1 MPDNKSHKTT
11 PAPSFEGSLEA
22 PTRHPIDWKT
32 DEFYDESALFDELGR
47 VFDICHGCRRCFN
60 LCNAFP
66 TLFDAVDESDTGEVD
81 GVDRTVYWDV
91 VDECYL
97 CDMCYMSKCPYVP
110 PHEWNV
116 DFPHLMLRAKAL
128 RYKKDGAPLSDRL
141 LSNTKL
147 VGSLAG
153 IPVVSGIVNAVNQ
166 SGVGRVVIEKA
177 LGVDRTAPVPR
188 YHSRT
193 ARKRLS
199 ASVAARP
206 DSIDRE
212 AQAANGTRGRVV
224 LYTTCY
230 GNRNVPEVCEDLV
243 AVFELNEIPV
253 SITKSEGCCGMPKLE
268 LGDLESIAR
277 AKEENIPRLL
287 EWVRGGWDIVAPVPS
302 CVLMFKQE
310 LPLLFPDDDDVRA
323 VADAFFDPFDY
334 LMRRHKDGRLNTQF
348 EIALGKVAYQ
358 VPCHLRVQNIGLKT
372 RAVLELVPDTTVE
385 AIERCS
391 GHDGTYGVK
400 KRFREASLKIARPVM
415 RRVEQ
420 SGADHFVSDC
430 PMAGAQVAGGI
441 DGVEAQ
447 HPMTLLRRAYG
458 L

>member
-1 MPDNKSHKTT
+1 MSDERSR
-11 PAPSFEGSLEA
+11 EGSLEA
-22 PTRHPIDWKT
+22 PTRHPVDWKS
-32 DEFYDESALFDELGR
+32 DEFNDEKALFVELER
-47 VFDICHGCRRCFN
+47 VFDICHGCRRCFS

-66 TLFDAVDESDTGEVD
+66 TLFDAVDDSATGEVD
-81 GVDRTVYWDV
+81 AVDKRVFWDV

-110 PHEWNV
+110 PHEWNI
-116 DFPHLMLRAKAL
+116 DFPHLMLRAKAQ
-128 RYKKDGAPLSDRL
+128 RHKKDGAPLRDRL
-141 LSNTKL
+141 LSATRL

-153 IPVVSGIVNAVNQ
+153 IPVVSGIVNAANRT
-166 SGVGRVVIEKA
+166 GLGRSVLEA
-177 LGVDRTAPVPR
+177 TLGVDRTAPVPK
-188 YHSRT
+188 YHSKT

-206 DSIDRE
+206 DKVDR
-212 AQAANGTRGRVV
+212 AAHAVNGTRGRVV

-230 GNRNVPEVCEDLV
+230 GDRNVPEVCEDLV
-243 AVFELNEIPV
+243 TVFEHNQIPV
-253 SITKSEGCCGMPKLE
+253 ALTRSEACCGMPKLE
-268 LGDLESIAR
+268 LGDLESVER
-277 AKEENIPRLL
+277 AKNENIPRLL
-287 EWVRGGWDIVAPVPS
+287 EWVRSGWDIVAPVPS

-310 LPLLFPDDDDVRA
+310 LPLLFPGDADVRA

-334 LMRRHKDGRLNTQF
+334 LVRRHKDGRFNTDF
-348 EIALGKVAYQ
+348 KTTLGTVAYQ

-372 RAVLELVPDTTVE
+372 KTVLELVPGTTVE

-400 KRFREASLKIARPVM
+400 KRFRESSVKIARPVM

-430 PMAGAQVAGGI
+430 PMAGAQIAGGL
-441 DGVEAQ
+441 DGVDAL

>member
-1 MPDNKSHKTT
+1 M
-11 PAPSFEGSLEA
+11 
-22 PTRHPIDWKT
+22 
-32 DEFYDESALFDELGR
+32 
-47 VFDICHGCRRCFN
+47 
-60 LCNAFP
+60 
-66 TLFDAVDESDTGEVD
+66 DESDTGEVD
-81 GVDRTVYWDV
+81 AVDKTVYWDV

-97 CDMCYMSKCPYVP
+97 CDMCYRSKCPYVP

-116 DFPHLMLRAKAL
+116 DFPHLMLRAKAQ
-128 RYKKDGAPLSDRL
+128 RFKKDGASLRDRL
-141 LSNTKL
+141 LSDTER

-166 SGVGRVVIEKA
+166 SSVGRVVIEKA
-177 LGVDRTAPVPR
+177 LGVDRSAPVPK

-206 DSIDRE
+206 DSVDRA

-230 GNRNVPEVCEDLV
+230 GNRNEPEVCEDLV
-243 AVFELNEIPV
+243 AVFEHNEIPV
-253 SITKSEGCCGMPKLE
+253 SITRSEDCCGMPKLE

-277 AKEENIPRLL
+277 ATEKNIPRLL
-287 EWVRGGWDIVAPVPS
+287 EWVRSGWDIVAPVPS

-310 LPLLFPDDDDVRA
+310 LPLLFPDDADVRA

-334 LMRRHKDGRLNTQF
+334 LVRRHKDGLLNIQF
-348 EIALGKVAYQ
+348 ERALGKVAYQ

-372 RAVLELVPDTTVE
+372 KTVLELVPDTTVE

-400 KRFREASLKIARPVM
+400 KRFRAASVKIARPVM

-430 PMAGAQVAGGI
+430 PMAGAQIAGGV
-441 DGVEAQ
+441 DGVEAL
-447 HPMTLLRRAYG
+447 HPMTLLRRAYAI
-458 L
+458 